1 MADLS
6 CRFMYS
12 WWLKPDGGR
21 VKLALCGLQ
30 KPLRECSTKC
40 AAFLSLWVVTRYFSD
55 CRETL
60 VVLCMHVGNPSKCMI
75 YCNIQKCKFTKSGST
90 TLSCLC
96 FFFQTLKTKTFGTT
110 FCGWLTFDPEGL
122 TDPCLSGGLWN
133 GFFMQCQATSLKDA
147 KLLKVTAQQILEN
160 TRKIRLPRKN
170 TKNPTQKANVFFVC
184 FFLVFSLLFFC
195 FFLRDCRQILSPR
208 HISENLKK
216 TKNKKKQ

>member
-96 FFFQTLKTKTFGTT
+96 FFSKPWKPKPLAQRFVDGWPLTLRGWQTRVCRGGFGMGS
-110 FCGWLTFDPEGL
+110 FCNVKQHHWKMLSFWRWQPSRYWKIPE
-122 TDPCLSGGLWN
+122 
-133 GFFMQCQATSLKDA
+133 
-147 KLLKVTAQQILEN
+147 
-160 TRKIRLPRKN
+160 R
-170 TKNPTQKANVFFVC
+170 
-184 FFLVFSLLFFC
+184 
-195 FFLRDCRQILSPR
+195 
-208 HISENLKK
+208 
-216 TKNKKKQ
+216 

>member
-1 MADLS
+1 M
-6 CRFMYS
+6 
-12 WWLKPDGGR
+12 
-21 VKLALCGLQ
+21 KLALCGLQ

-60 VVLCMHVGNPSKCMI
+60 VVLCMHVGKPSKCMI

-96 FFFQTLKTKTFGTT
+96 FFFQTLKTTTFGTT

-133 GFFMQCQATSLKDA
+133 GFFLQCQATSLKDA

-170 TKNPTQKANVFFVC
+170 TKNPTQKANAFFGFFFVI
-184 FFLVFSLLFFC
+184 FLFF
-195 FFLRDCRQILSPR
+195 FERLSSNPESKA
-208 HISENLKK
+208 HFGKPQ
-216 TKNKKKQ
+216 KNKKQKKTIKNQEGGSFFCLVSGFWFFEVFF